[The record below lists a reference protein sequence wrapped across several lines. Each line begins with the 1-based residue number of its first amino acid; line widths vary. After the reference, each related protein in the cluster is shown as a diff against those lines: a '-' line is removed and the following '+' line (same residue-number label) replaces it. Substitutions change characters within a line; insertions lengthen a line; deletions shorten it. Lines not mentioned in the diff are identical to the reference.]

1 MVRDRLLGRDVA
13 EPERT
18 VTAVYKI
25 DPLQDPRWRKLVQ
38 AHPSAS
44 VFHTAGWLAAL
55 RQTYS
60 YEPVVFTTSSPSS
73 ELKDGLAFCY
83 VRSWL
88 TGKRLVSLPF
98 SDHCEPLYESA
109 EGLDFLVRYLRTALD
124 HKELKY
130 LEVRPIN
137 GNFRE
142 MEGATVFQ
150 STGNYVLHRIDLRS
164 SLKELFSRFDKDSI
178 QRRIRRAERAGLV
191 ERCGRSEELLKDFYA
206 LLVLT
211 RSRHHVPPQPYI
223 WFQNLI
229 RFVGENLE
237 IRVAYKEDTP
247 IASILT
253 LRFRDTVYFKY
264 GCSNSSFNRLGATP
278 LLLWRAIEG
287 GKSVGATE
295 FDLGRTDEEN
305 AGLIS
310 FKDKWAPARQPLHYW
325 RFPPSLHN
333 GGWRVKM
340 AKQILSKM
348 PDRLLTATGNLIY
361 RHIG

>member
-1 MVRDRLLGRDVA
+1 
-13 EPERT
+13 
-18 VTAVYKI
+18 VTSVYKI
-25 DPLQDPRWRKLVQ
+25 DPIQDLRWRKLVQ
-38 AHPSAS
+38 VHPSAS
-44 VFHTAGWLAAL
+44 VFHTVEWLNAL
-55 RQTYS
+55 RHTYS
-60 YEPVVFTTSSPSS
+60 YEPVVFTTSAPTS

-98 SDHCEPLYESA
+98 SDHCEPLYESV
-109 EGLDFLVRYLRTALD
+109 EELDFLVRYLQTALD

-137 GNFRE
+137 EKFRE
-142 MEGATVFQ
+142 MAGGTSFQ

-164 SLKELFSRFDKDSI
+164 SLDELFRHFNKDSI

-191 ERCGRSEELLKDFYA
+191 ERCGRSEELIKDFYG

-223 WFQNLI
+223 WFRNLI
-229 RFVGENLE
+229 HFMGDSLE
-237 IRVAYKEDTP
+237 IRVAYKDDKP

-253 LRFRDTVYFKY
+253 LRFRETVYFKY
-264 GCSNSSFNRLGATP
+264 GCSNSAFNNLGATP

-287 GKSVGATE
+287 AKSFGAKE
-295 FDLGRTDEEN
+295 FDLGRTDEDN

-310 FKDKWAPARQPLHYW
+310 FKDKWAPVRQPLHYW
-325 RFPPSLHN
+325 RFPPSPN
-333 GGWRVKM
+333 GGGWRVKM
-340 AKQILSKM
+340 AKQILAKM